1 MITYLIM
8 NNDKNINWNEKYRPN
23 NLEKIIL
30 SNYNRLLIK
39 NILDKNYFPNLLLY
53 GPPGTGK
60 TTTVINLINS
70 YLTKYYKDNKKQIIH
85 LNASHERGI
94 EIIRNNLYTF
104 VISDNLFFEGPKFI
118 ILDEVD
124 YMTNSAQLALKY
136 LIEHYSNY
144 NVRYCLICN
153 YITKIDNNLQNYFC
167 KLKFNTIP
175 FNEIQ
180 SFLTSII
187 SNEKIQISD
196 ECLKNIIT
204 MFKNDIRAMINFL
217 QLSKE
222 NTKHFIN
229 DDVYVNLYSINNTRN
244 FEYFKKTFLM
254 LELKHK
260 FNYSEF
266 IKLYLYSILKNNIH
280 TISNEIINK
289 MEFFINNYNKL
300 NDKNIILYNL
310 YYLFKTGDVSLN

>member
-1 MITYLIM
+1 
-8 NNDKNINWNEKYRPN
+8 
-23 NLEKIIL
+23 
-30 SNYNRLLIK
+30 
-39 NILDKNYFPNLLLY
+39 
-53 GPPGTGK
+53 
-60 TTTVINLINS
+60 
-70 YLTKYYKDNKKQIIH
+70 
-85 LNASHERGI
+85 
-94 EIIRNNLYTF
+94 
-104 VISDNLFFEGPKFI
+104 
-118 ILDEVD
+118 
-124 YMTNSAQLALKY
+124 MTNSAQLALKY